1 MEGVDSPACGHLP
14 QQFAPSYAFVLPL
27 AVRSYEVTSTGQV
40 SAATIFRYLEHV
52 ATLASADRGFDSR
65 WYVDH
70 GAAWVVREMQVRF
83 GRLPGIGDELRLA
96 TWVSEFRRV
105 QAQREYAICLAG
117 SGRLVARASAR
128 WAYVDRER
136 GLPLRIPPEILGSIS
151 VLGHAMPAASW
162 SPSSGAAPTEQ
173 ATLSLTA
180 RGYES
185 DTQQHINNCVY
196 VDWLDEALRR
206 SYVRS
211 QAHDGE
217 RLAPRLLRI
226 EYARPVRAGDS
237 VEIAT
242 AWTALSARGLSA
254 TQEIRHG
261 ETGAIA
267 GRATARYLATRATRA
282 P

>member
-1 MEGVDSPACGHLP
+1 MEGVDSPARGHLP

-70 GAAWVVREMQVRF
+70 GAAWVVREMRVRF

-105 QAQREYAICLAG
+105 QAQREYAVWLAG

-136 GLPLRIPPEILGSIS
+136 GLPLRIPPEGR
-151 VLGHAMPAASW
+151 
-162 SPSSGAAPTEQ
+162 GAAPLLR
-173 ATLSLTA
+173 ARACSRWRAAGAASLAHRVRSSCARRRQCRDRDRMDTA
-180 RGYES
+180 RRARPQRHPGDS
-185 DTQQHINNCVY
+185 PRRNRRHCRARNR
-196 VDWLDEALRR
+196 AL
-206 SYVRS
+206 S
-211 QAHDGE
+211 
-217 RLAPRLLRI
+217 RLARHTRPVIAACALPVPPRLTMAKWA
-226 EYARPVRAGDS
+226 E
-237 VEIAT
+237 
-242 AWTALSARGLSA
+242 
-254 TQEIRHG
+254 
-261 ETGAIA
+261 
-267 GRATARYLATRATRA
+267 
-282 P
+282 

>member
-1 MEGVDSPACGHLP
+1 MEGADRPARGPLP
-14 QQFAPSYAFVLPL
+14 RQLAPSYAFILPL
-27 AVRSYEVTSTGQV
+27 AVRSYEVTSTGHV

-65 WYVDH
+65 WYVDR
-70 GAAWVVREMQVRF
+70 GAAWVVREMRVRF
-83 GRLPGIGDELRLA
+83 GRLPGIADELRMA

-105 QAQREYAICLAG
+105 QAQREYAVWLAG

-151 VLGHAMPAASW
+151 VLGHAMPASSW
-162 SPSSGAAPTEQ
+162 PQSSGAAPIEQ

-206 SYVRS
+206 SYVRAY
-211 QAHDGE
+211 AHDGE
-217 RLAPRLLRI
+217 RLAPRRLRI
-226 EYARPVRAGDS
+226 EYARPVRAGDR

-242 AWTALSARGLSA
+242 AWTPLSARGLGA

-267 GRATARYLATRATRA
+267 GRATARYLATRAT
-282 P
+282 

>member
-1 MEGVDSPACGHLP
+1 MEGADRPARGPLP
-14 QQFAPSYAFVLPL
+14 RPLAPSNAFVLPL
-27 AVRSYEVTSTGQV
+27 AVRSYEVASTGHV

-105 QAQREYAICLAG
+105 QAQREYAVWLAG
-117 SGRLVARASAR
+117 GGRLVARARAR
-128 WAYVDRER
+128 WAYVDRAR

-151 VLGHAMPAASW
+151 VLGHAMPASSW
-162 SPSSGAAPTEQ
+162 SHSSGATATEQ

-206 SYVRS
+206 SRVHSR
-211 QAHDGE
+211 AREDE

-226 EYARPVRAGDS
+226 EYARPVRTGEK

-242 AWTALSARGLSA
+242 AWTPLGARGLSA
-254 TQEIRHG
+254 AQELRHG

-267 GRATARYLATRATRA
+267 GRATARYLATRAT
-282 P
+282 

>member
-1 MEGVDSPACGHLP
+1 MEAADRPARGPLP
-14 QQFAPSYAFVLPL
+14 RTLAPSYAFVLPL
-27 AVRSYEVTSTGQV
+27 AVRSYEVTSRGHV

-83 GRLPGIGDELRLA
+83 GRLPSIGDELRLA

-105 QAQREYAICLAG
+105 QAQRDYAIWLAG

-151 VLGHAMPAASW
+151 VLGQAMPTSSWPQSSAAV
-162 SPSSGAAPTEQ
+162 PIEQ

-206 SYVRS
+206 SSARS
-211 QAHDGE
+211 HAHDGE
-217 RLAPRLLRI
+217 QLATRRLRI
-226 EYARPVRAGDS
+226 EYARPVRTGDK
-237 VEIAT
+237 VAIAT
-242 AWTALSARGLSA
+242 AWTPLGARGLSA
-254 TQEIRHG
+254 AQEIRHG

-267 GRATARYLATRATRA
+267 GRATSRYLTTRAT
-282 P
+282 

>member
-1 MEGVDSPACGHLP
+1 MEGVDSPARGHLP

-83 GRLPGIGDELRLA
+83 GRLPGIGEELRLA

-128 WAYVDRER
+128 WAYVDRVR

-151 VLGHAMPAASW
+151 VLGHAMSASVW
-162 SPSSGAAPTEQ
+162 LHSSGAAPTEQ

-206 SYVRS
+206 SYVHAH
-211 QAHDGE
+211 AHDGK

-242 AWTALSARGLSA
+242 AWTPLGARGLSA

-267 GRATARYLATRATRA
+267 GRATARYLATRA